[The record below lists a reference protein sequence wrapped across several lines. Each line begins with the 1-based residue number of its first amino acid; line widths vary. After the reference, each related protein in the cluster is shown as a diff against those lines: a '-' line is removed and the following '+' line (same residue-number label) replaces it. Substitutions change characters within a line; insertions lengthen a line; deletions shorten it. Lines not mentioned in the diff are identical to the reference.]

1 MMRAFKHKS
10 EPGFSTTTNLGG
22 ITKSI
27 VGLFLIA
34 TAAIAFPQAWTAN
47 YEKGIENL
55 KQSKFAEARKSFIL
69 AKNDRKEDTNLP
81 TVLPLNDKETIQW
94 RNGSLYSPNFLAAY
108 CMFHLSEQESASQSK
123 PNFKE
128 CIEEF
133 ESILKRKQVSAE
145 SMYFLA
151 QAYSKSGQVKKANE
165 LANKYPV
172 YNWKVDAACLNEQEK
187 KSVSASIPDGASGPI
202 KISQAVN
209 AVDEANAPLLSPKGK
224 IVPYLERKFALI
236 ITNGATKGSGLQVP
250 YAQEDGRLIKDSL
263 SRYAGYKPD
272 QVELITEATAV
283 QIESAAKK
291 LAAKMPQD
299 STLFLFYTGAATQ
312 IDGTDWIA
320 GVDTGLLTDTSSM
333 VKKLTVYEPF
343 IEKGIKIFAFYQ
355 VSRMKVS
362 GKAFGAQEP
371 KSGAVSQMQSTIE
384 GEEIFTI
391 TKQGKQ
397 RGIFADGMI
406 QAFEDLCSNS
416 LPITDFGWQI
426 FYKMKRGGTATTGG
440 SSRQTPTLPVLL
452 QMGPDTRF

>member
-1 MMRAFKHKS
+1 M
-10 EPGFSTTTNLGG
+10 
-22 ITKSI
+22 
-27 VGLFLIA
+27 
-34 TAAIAFPQAWTAN
+34 
-47 YEKGIENL
+47 
-55 KQSKFAEARKSFIL
+55 
-69 AKNDRKEDTNLP
+69 
-81 TVLPLNDKETIQW
+81 
-94 RNGSLYSPNFLAAY
+94 
-108 CMFHLSEQESASQSK
+108 
-123 PNFKE
+123 
-128 CIEEF
+128 
-133 ESILKRKQVSAE
+133 
-145 SMYFLA
+145 
-151 QAYSKSGQVKKANE
+151 
-165 LANKYPV
+165 
-172 YNWKVDAACLNEQEK
+172 
-187 KSVSASIPDGASGPI
+187 
-202 KISQAVN
+202 
-209 AVDEANAPLLSPKGK
+209 
-224 IVPYLERKFALI
+224 
-236 ITNGATKGSGLQVP
+236 
-250 YAQEDGRLIKDSL
+250 
-263 SRYAGYKPD
+263 
-272 QVELITEATAV
+272 
-283 QIESAAKK
+283 ESAAKK

-320 GVDTGLLTDTSSM
+320 GVDTELLTDTSSM
-333 VKKLTVYEPF
+333 VKKLTIYEPF